1 MYLSEVLLAYSLGL
15 CITENDSRQVHSVFL
30 GLSIKNT
37 PVYVKITVFI
47 TFEKAA
53 EVI

>member
-15 CITENDSRQVHSVFL
+15 CMKENDSRQVHLVFL
-30 GLSIKNT
+30 GFSIKNS
-37 PVYVKITVFI
+37 PVHVKTTVFI